1 VKFSAPTKSKFSVKM
16 APQTNL
22 QATNLKRLL
31 TDKTNMEND
40 IKAKDIEISGTDLN
54 NQDAIA
60 KLRKE
65 RAALVD
71 YLCEIEE
78 KISDLYNDPGEL

>member
-1 VKFSAPTKSKFSVKM
+1 M
-16 APQTNL
+16 APQTNTP
-22 QATNLKRLL
+22 ANNLKKLL
-31 TDKTNMEND
+31 EEKTNMEND

-71 YLCEIEE
+71 CLCEIEE

>member
-1 VKFSAPTKSKFSVKM
+1 M
-16 APQTNL
+16 AKRVNS
-22 QATNLKRLL
+22 QAKNLKRLL
-31 TDKTNMEND
+31 TDKANMEND

-71 YLCEIEE
+71 CLCEIEE
-78 KISDLYNDPGEL
+78 QISGLYNDPGEF